1 MNFETIIQ
9 ITLAVIV
16 SAGGIGGI
24 IIAVVKFSAGL
35 IAERMNKKFESTL
48 NKEIEK
54 YKSELG
60 RKEYI
65 SKARFDTEFGIYRE
79 LSKAFFDLVLDID
92 TLVPAGY
99 NERPADKEAYE
110 KFLEDAWHAA
120 TKSLQTAQ
128 ETIVQNAPFIPE
140 DMYNDYQELVRLSRL
155 QIGAYTKRFN
165 VLYLAAKEEKES
177 YTREDYSRAREIQE
191 KYAALN
197 KKVRNYLASLDVS
210 E

>member
-1 MNFETIIQ
+1 MNWETIIQ

-99 NERPADKEAYE
+99 NERPADKY
-110 KFLEDAWHAA
+110 HAQGAPRRMKTAVRRA
-120 TKSLQTAQ
+120 TIKHTA
-128 ETIVQNAPFIPE
+128 
-140 DMYNDYQELVRLSRL
+140 
-155 QIGAYTKRFN
+155 
-165 VLYLAAKEEKES
+165 
-177 YTREDYSRAREIQE
+177 
-191 KYAALN
+191 
-197 KKVRNYLASLDVS
+197 
-210 E
+210 